1 MIPPLGESAMAL
13 ATLHIAAIPVAAG
26 LLAGTG
32 AVTAYVASPAQ
43 TAPQAIATAAAPVA
57 TQSRPCAEQTWPY
70 IDQKC
75 IASAGPRTV
84 RLISAPR
91 GGEAT
96 GDASAPVTSG
106 ASAAAARAA
115 EPGLVTGDTVLRQPQ
130 PLATPEIEP
139 NAQVAKPRA
148 KRETRRQRDR
158 RWDAQS
164 YQVPS
169 EFGRGGRPVIVVR
182 PLRLEAFR

>member
-1 MIPPLGESAMAL
+1 MAL
-13 ATLHIAAIPVAAG
+13 ATLHIAAIPVVAG

-32 AVTAYVASPAQ
+32 AVTAYVASPTQ

-57 TQSRPCAEQTWPY
+57 TQASRPCAEQTWPY

-75 IASAGPRTV
+75 IASAGTRTV

-91 GGEAT
+91 GSEAA
-96 GDASAPVTSG
+96 GDTISSS

-130 PLATPEIEP
+130 PLAAPAIEP
-139 NAQVAKPRA
+139 DAQVAKPRA

-169 EFGRGGRPVIVVR
+169 EFQGRGGRAVIVVR

>member
-1 MIPPLGESAMAL
+1 MAL
-13 ATLHIAAIPVAAG
+13 ATLHIAAIPIAAG

-43 TAPQAIATAAAPVA
+43 TAPQVIATAAAPIA
-57 TQSRPCAEQTWPY
+57 SQASRPCAEQAWPY

-75 IASAGPRTV
+75 IASATGRTV

-91 GGEAT
+91 GGEAA

-130 PLATPEIEP
+130 PLATQEAEP
-139 NAQVAKPRA
+139 S
-148 KRETRRQRDR
+148 REAARQAR
-158 RWDAQS
+158 DAQAART
-164 YQVPS
+164 PL
-169 EFGRGGRPVIVVR
+169 GRTILSSAV
-182 PLRLEAFR
+182 